1 MIRAQSD
8 ARLHRAICVR
18 NLFYPRLLLNPVR
31 ITKQAITVHTTHN
44 TGRDSSPV
52 FAAETVVAP
61 VPLPSLFEASEVDFD
76 ETPCDALFRGV
87 TVTRGFAET
96 VA

>member
-1 MIRAQSD
+1 MRQSCNVFHS
-8 ARLHRAICVR
+8 HRR
-18 NLFYPRLLLNPVR
+18 FNPVR
-31 ITKQAITVHTTHN
+31 IIKPAITETNIHN

-52 FAAETVVAP
+52 FAAGTVVAP
-61 VPLPSLFEASEVDFD
+61 VPSFFETSEVDFD

-87 TVTRGFAET
+87 TVTRGFAEA

>member
-1 MIRAQSD
+1 MIRAQSY

-52 FAAETVVAP
+52 FAAGTVVAP
-61 VPLPSLFEASEVDFD
+61 VPSFFETSEVDFD

-87 TVTRGFAET
+87 TVTRGFAEA